1 MMVPQDI
8 TPTTALQFD
17 AAGEAAA
24 IAESYV
30 HAAGQFAL
38 ARDAKGLAYA
48 LRQAAVA
55 LASAASTAQ
64 ALRPIHQN
72 GGAA

>member
-1 MMVPQDI
+1 MTAPAI

-17 AAGEAAA
+17 AVGEAAA
-24 IAESYV
+24 VAGNYI
-30 HAAGQFAL
+30 HAAGQFAQV
-38 ARDAKGLAYA
+38 RDARGLAYA

-64 ALRPIHQN
+64 ALRPSTD
-72 GGAA
+72 GGGR

>member
-1 MMVPQDI
+1 MVALPDI
-8 TPTTALQFD
+8 TPTAELQFD

-24 IAESYV
+24 IAETYV

-38 ARDAKGLAYA
+38 ARDAKGLAYS

-64 ALRPIHQN
+64 ALRPVQQTE
-72 GGAA
+72 GGR

>member
-1 MMVPQDI
+1 MMAHHDI
-8 TPTTALQFD
+8 TPTAALQFD

-38 ARDAKGLAYA
+38 ARDARGLAYA

-64 ALRPIHQN
+64 ALRPAQQD
-72 GGAA
+72 GGSR

>member
-1 MMVPQDI
+1 MAAASI
-8 TPTTALQFD
+8 SPTTALVFD

-24 IAESYV
+24 IAESYIR
-30 HAAGQFAL
+30 AAGEFAI
-38 ARDAKGLAYA
+38 ARDARGLSYS

-64 ALRPIHQN
+64 ALRPAQQD
-72 GGAA
+72 GADR